1 MQDCGLNV
9 KGLVRNDV
17 TSTAFTLEIAIFIR
31 LGVGGV
37 SEIMSLD
44 HGLGNQNTSY
54 SCIHAIGTIGYDI
67 WLSHYM
73 GPNCAAYCKRPHWY
87 FLFFDIFVLGPWL
100 GLVMYLHH

>member
-31 LGVGGV
+31 RGVGGM

-73 GPNCAAYCKRPHWY
+73 GPNCAAYVSGPIGIFY
-87 FLFFDIFVLGPWL
+87 FSIFLYLALG
-100 GLVMYLHH
+100 